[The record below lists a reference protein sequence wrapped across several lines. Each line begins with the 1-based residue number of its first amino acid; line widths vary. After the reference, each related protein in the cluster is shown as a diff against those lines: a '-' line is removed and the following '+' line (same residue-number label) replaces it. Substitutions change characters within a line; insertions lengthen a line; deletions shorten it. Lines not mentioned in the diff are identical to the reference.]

1 MGTKREK
8 SFFDMTLS
16 TKQKW
21 IIWITVFFVV
31 FFLGLNTNEGAPSSY
46 PGYVD
51 LYGITIWRTLNR
63 TSQFFFI
70 LYRMSLNQ
78 YELIVATLVI
88 CLAGILTSKKNI
100 G

>member
-8 SFFDMTLS
+8 SFFDITLS
-16 TKQKW
+16 TKQKG

-31 FFLGLNTNEGAPSSY
+31 FFLGLDTNSVATSY
-46 PGYVD
+46 YPAYVS
-51 LYGITIWRTLNR
+51 LYGINIWKTWDK
-63 TSQFFFI
+63 TSGFFL
-70 LYRMSLNQ
+70 LYMPDYK

-100 G
+100 S